1 MKKVLAGAA
10 LLAAAAAVV
19 FLVLPRFRK
28 EERFA
33 APVSLPVVDTAEP
46 ATGNIRLTTSVIGTV
61 EPSDVVYVYPK
72 ASGDVTAV
80 NIKAGEI
87 VTEGDVICQID
98 TRQVESA
105 KNSLESARVIL
116 KHAREELAR
125 QQIVY
130 NGGGLSEQAFAQYR
144 NSVESAEIQVKQA
157 ELAYNTQLE
166 NAEIKAPIT
175 GVVELC
181 SVELHDTVSQNTQ
194 ICVISGQGNRI
205 ISFSTTERIR
215 GYMKEGD
222 ALQAE
227 KDGNS
232 YMGVVDEVST
242 MAEASTGLYRVKARL
257 TGNTELPTGSRVKLV
272 ITSQKADHVMT
283 IPVDAVF
290 YENSEPYVYTY
301 AEGSVSRVDIETGIF
316 DDQVI
321 EVKKGLKGGE
331 KVVKSWSS
339 ELYDGAKV
347 RLPGESAAGQGGP
360 GGQGSGG
367 AGGQGSS
374 GAGGQGGQGGRGN
387 GGQGGAGGQGAP
399 AGGAGG
405 QNGGRQGDSGGQN
418 GGRQGGSGGQNGGGR
433 PQ

>member
-1 MKKVLAGAA
+1 MKKKVLAGAA
-10 LLAAAAAVV
+10 VLAAAAAVV

-28 EERFA
+28 QERFA

-80 NIKAGEI
+80 NIKAGSV

-105 KNSLESARVIL
+105 KNSLESARVNL
-116 KHAREELAR
+116 KHAREELGR

-194 ICVISGQGNRI
+194 ICVISGQGNRV

-232 YMGVVDEVST
+232 YRGVVDEVST

-272 ITSQKADHVMT
+272 ITSQKVDNVMT

-301 AEGSVSRVDIETGIF
+301 ADGSVSRVDIETGIF
-316 DDQVI
+316 DDKVI

-347 RLPGESAAGQGGP
+347 RLPGESAAGQGG
-360 GGQGSGG
+360 
-367 AGGQGSS
+367 
-374 GAGGQGGQGGRGN
+374 RGN
-387 GGQGGAGGQGAP
+387 GGQGGAGVQGNGGQGAP

-405 QNGGRQGDSGGQN
+405 QD

>member
-1 MKKVLAGAA
+1 MMKKVLAGAA

-105 KNSLESARVIL
+105 KNSLESARVNL

-232 YMGVVDEVST
+232 YRGVVDEVST
-242 MAEASTGLYRVKARL
+242 MAESYTGLYRVKSRHRGETA
-257 TGNTELPTGSRVKLV
+257 LPSGSRGKL
-272 ITSQKADHVMT
+272 
-283 IPVDAVF
+283 
-290 YENSEPYVYTY
+290 
-301 AEGSVSRVDIETGIF
+301 
-316 DDQVI
+316 
-321 EVKKGLKGGE
+321 
-331 KVVKSWSS
+331 
-339 ELYDGAKV
+339 DGTA
-347 RLPGESAAGQGGP
+347 Q
-360 GGQGSGG
+360 
-367 AGGQGSS
+367 
-374 GAGGQGGQGGRGN
+374 
-387 GGQGGAGGQGAP
+387 
-399 AGGAGG
+399 
-405 QNGGRQGDSGGQN
+405 
-418 GGRQGGSGGQNGGGR
+418 
-433 PQ
+433 

>member
-1 MKKVLAGAA
+1 MMKKVLAGAA
-10 LLAAAAAVV
+10 VLAAAAAVV

-28 EERFA
+28 QERFA

-80 NIKAGEI
+80 NIKADSV

-105 KNSLESARVIL
+105 KNSLESARINL
-116 KHAREELAR
+116 KHAREELGR

-232 YMGVVDEVST
+232 YRGVVDEVST
-242 MAEASTGLYRVKARL
+242 LAEASTGLYRVKARL
-257 TGNTELPTGSRVKLV
+257 TGNTELPTGSRVKLI

-283 IPVDAVF
+283 IPVDAVY
-290 YENSEPYVYTY
+290 YENSEPYVYVY
-301 AEGSVSRVDIETGIF
+301 NEGTVARKDIKTGIF
-316 DDQVI
+316 DSTRM
-321 EVKKGLKGGE
+321 EVKSGLTAKDQ
-331 KVVKSWSS
+331 VVKSWSS

-347 RLPGESAAGQGGP
+347 RLPGESGG
-360 GGQGSGG
+360 GR
-367 AGGQGSS
+367 
-374 GAGGQGGQGGRGN
+374 GGQGGNGGRGGEGGQGGN
-387 GGQGGAGGQGAP
+387 GGQGG
-399 AGGAGG
+399 
-405 QNGGRQGDSGGQN
+405 
-418 GGRQGGSGGQNGGGR
+418 GR

>member
-1 MKKVLAGAA
+1 MMKKVLAGAA

-28 EERFA
+28 QERFA

-105 KNSLESARVIL
+105 KNSLESARVNL
-116 KHAREELAR
+116 KHARGELGR

-194 ICVISGQGNRI
+194 ICVISGQGNRV

-215 GYMKEGD
+215 GYMKVGD

-232 YMGVVDEVST
+232 YRGVVDEVST

-301 AEGSVSRVDIETGIF
+301 ADGSVSRVDIETGIF
-316 DDQVI
+316 DDKVI

-339 ELYDGAKV
+339 ELFDGAKV

-360 GGQGSGG
+360 GGQG
-367 AGGQGSS
+367 
-374 GAGGQGGQGGRGN
+374 QGGQGGPN
-387 GGQGGAGGQGAP
+387 GQNGGQGAP
-399 AGGAGG
+399 AGG
-405 QNGGRQGDSGGQN
+405 QNGGSGN
-418 GGRQGGSGGQNGGGR
+418 PGGSGAPAGQGGR